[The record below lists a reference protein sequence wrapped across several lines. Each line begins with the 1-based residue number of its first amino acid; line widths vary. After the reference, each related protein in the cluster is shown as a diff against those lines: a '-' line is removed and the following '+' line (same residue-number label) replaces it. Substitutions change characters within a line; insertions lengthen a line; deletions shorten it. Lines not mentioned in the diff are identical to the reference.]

1 MSEAITLLPL
11 VVPTA
16 LMLWLL
22 RDVSTLKT
30 MTATSL
36 QKMVEVD
43 FRVSRLE
50 RNKHDQSN
58 ALQSHT
64 ARLDLI
70 EWRMAEEE
78 KKKD

>member
-43 FRVSRLE
+43 SRVSRLE
-50 RNKHDQSN
+50 RHNHDQN
-58 ALQSHT
+58 NRLQAHT
-64 ARLDLI
+64 TRLDLI
-70 EWRMAEEE
+70 EWRLAEEE
-78 KKKD
+78 KRKN

>member
-43 FRVSRLE
+43 SRVSRLE
-50 RNKHDQSN
+50 RHKHDQN
-58 ALQSHT
+58 NRLQDHT
-64 ARLDLI
+64 TRLDLI
-70 EWRMAEEE
+70 EWRLAEEE
-78 KKKD
+78 KRKN